1 MIVIASL
8 ALEKL
13 IVSVYNVEPLNS
25 VDLNTFYDQK
35 SNRCNIMAA
44 LLFDHCDESVLRDVF

>member
-8 ALEKL
+8 AVEKL

-25 VDLNTFYDQK
+25 VDLNTFYDQT